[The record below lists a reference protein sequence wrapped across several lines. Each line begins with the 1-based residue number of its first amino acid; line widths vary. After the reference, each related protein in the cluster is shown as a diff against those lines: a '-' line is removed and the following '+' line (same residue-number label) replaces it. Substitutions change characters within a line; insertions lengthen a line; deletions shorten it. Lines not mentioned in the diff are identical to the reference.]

1 VVSNEQ
7 TKTTQ
12 IKFTIDSDIVSEFKA
27 RCAKEGVS
35 MTSAVRQFM
44 ENCQLA
50 KEMKVQ
56 PMNRPLRRKAVMDI
70 IRLLNAILELETDYC
85 DKIPENF
92 SQKQEDAEHA
102 CEQLAEAIAC
112 LEDAF

>member
-1 VVSNEQ
+1 MPN
-7 TKTTQ
+7 TTTQ
-12 IKFTIDSDIVSEFKA
+12 VKFTMESGIVSEFKS
-27 RCAKEGVS
+27 RCMKEGVS

-44 ENCQLA
+44 KTCRPA
-50 KEMKVQ
+50 KEMKTKA
-56 PMNRPLRRKAVMDI
+56 MDRPSRRKAVADA
-70 IRLLNAILELETDYC
+70 IRLLNTVLELETDYC
-85 DKIPENF
+85 DRIPENF